1 MELDNKLPQVFADR
15 GQLQQVFQN
24 LIMNAIEA
32 MHAARGRSHLLRI
45 RSEIIEDS
53 KRIVVS
59 IADSGTGIGEK
70 DKDRIF
76 EPFFTTK
83 STGTG
88 IGLVICRSII
98 ESHGGML
105 QASANRPHGSIF
117 EVVLPIEAAG

>member
-1 MELDNKLPQVFADR
+1 
-15 GQLQQVFQN
+15 
-24 LIMNAIEA
+24 MNAIEA

-45 RSEIIEDS
+45 RSEIIENS

-76 EPFFTTK
+76 EPLFTTK

-88 IGLVICRSII
+88 IWACD
-98 ESHGGML
+98 
-105 QASANRPHGSIF
+105 
-117 EVVLPIEAAG
+117 LPVDH